1 MDAVQTAI
9 KEQNH
14 RLFGRQVILDSDVA
28 ALYGVETKRV
38 NEAIKNNPDKFPDGY
53 ILQLTPSEW
62 EDLRSKISTTKIRK
76 GPLCPQSL
84 YRKGTLYAGDN
95 PEIACCHTDD
105 NRNYRNLCK
114 GERTVSHDV
123 GVART

>member
-9 KEQNH
+9 KDKIIVVQ
-14 RLFGRQVILDSDVA
+14 GRQVILDSDVA

-38 NEAIKNNPDKFPDGY
+38 N
-53 ILQLTPSEW
+53 
-62 EDLRSKISTTKIRK
+62 RSDQEQPRQIPGRVHSPAYPVRMGRFAVENFDHKIRK

>member
-9 KEQNH
+9 KDKIIVVQ
-14 RLFGRQVILDSDVA
+14 GRQVILDSDVA
-28 ALYGVETKRV
+28 ALYGVRMGRFAVE
-38 NEAIKNNPDKFPDGY
+38 NFDH
-53 ILQLTPSEW
+53 
-62 EDLRSKISTTKIRK
+62 KIRK

>member
-1 MDAVQTAI
+1 MQFRQQSKDKIVVVQ
-9 KEQNH
+9 
-14 RLFGRQVILDSDVA
+14 GCQVILDSDVA

-38 NEAIKNNPDKFPDGY
+38 NEALKMS
-53 ILQLTPSEW
+53 LLTNRWTGTFSSLPRQNG
-62 EDLRSKISTTKIRK
+62 EDLRSKISTTKSAKVRYAPKAFTEK
-76 GPLCPQSL
+76 GL
-84 YRKGTLYAGDN
+84 YMLATILNRLL
-95 PEIACCHTDD
+95 PITDD

>member
-1 MDAVQTAI
+1 MQFRQQSKTKSSVVQ
-9 KEQNH
+9 
-14 RLFGRQVILDSDVA
+14 GRQVILDSDVA

-62 EDLRSKISTTKIRK
+62 EEFAVENFDHKIRK

>member
-9 KEQNH
+9 KDKIIVVQ
-14 RLFGRQVILDSDVA
+14 GRQVILDSDVA

-38 NEAIKNNPDKFPDGY
+38 NEAIKNNPVRMGRFAVENFDH
-53 ILQLTPSEW
+53 
-62 EDLRSKISTTKIRK
+62 KIRK